1 MARRRGR
8 LLRLLFILILLLGG
22 AALVVPL
29 IPLSPLKRPVE
40 LRLSRAF
47 GRDVTVDSVRLSFIP
62 SPHLSLSDMTVHEDP
77 QFGEGSVLKAEHAHA
92 DLNIMQFVRTRRIA
106 VESLELKSPQI
117 TLVKNSS
124 GAWNWT
130 TLGSQAPARSSVS
143 AVLSTVITRSFT
155 SLSTLISPGDVPD
168 AAFKK
173 LRIENADVK
182 LVDHTSQKKESLY
195 KDITLDVALSP
206 DAEVSTA
213 RKIKGELKVNS
224 EENAGGE
231 PFITTL
237 PLDIRIDSSDGSLL
251 SVTGSVGPGAIE
263 ARNVSIGAFTITG
276 DLHAAKG
283 TPFTATGQMSIEQ
296 MTLRPI
302 NLSERVAGAF
312 KLDQIGDMRPGT
324 EINRIDTDFEIEQGV
339 VRTPGVRIQQLDGL
353 GDATAEN
360 GSFKIESALSLDY
373 SATVMLSPEAT
384 ARVKSISTTLGILV
398 TVLETNNRLSV
409 PLNIS
414 GDVRKPEI
422 QVDVSRI
429 L

>member
-1 MARRRGR
+1 
-8 LLRLLFILILLLGG
+8 
-22 AALVVPL
+22 
-29 IPLSPLKRPVE
+29 
-40 LRLSRAF
+40 
-47 GRDVTVDSVRLSFIP
+47 
-62 SPHLSLSDMTVHEDP
+62 
-77 QFGEGSVLKAEHAHA
+77 
-92 DLNIMQFVRTRRIA
+92 
-106 VESLELKSPQI
+106 
-117 TLVKNSS
+117 
-124 GAWNWT
+124 
-130 TLGSQAPARSSVS
+130 
-143 AVLSTVITRSFT
+143 
-155 SLSTLISPGDVPD
+155 
-168 AAFKK
+168 
-173 LRIENADVK
+173 
-182 LVDHTSQKKESLY
+182 
-195 KDITLDVALSP
+195 
-206 DAEVSTA
+206 
-213 RKIKGELKVNS
+213 
-224 EENAGGE
+224 
-231 PFITTL
+231 
-237 PLDIRIDSSDGSLL
+237 
-251 SVTGSVGPGAIE
+251 
-263 ARNVSIGAFTITG
+263 
-276 DLHAAKG
+276 
-283 TPFTATGQMSIEQ
+283 